1 MTNNNIQSTNEKNH
15 AILKLLALAFSII
28 ALMLLQFSTEISL
41 FVENSLAAHMI
52 VEHSIF
58 FLTGYVVAALATKQI
73 AIKLYNQ
80 VKYYI
85 FMQKNTLHIKVGIR
99 ERDRIQGKS
108 KYLWFLTGI
117 FLTIFW
123 HIPLVFNFASYD
135 ELVHLLQHISF
146 IIVGVCIYKI
156 IKTFDFSF
164 LLFFFILSG
173 GFMGIMGLV
182 LILTNYP
189 IYSYYTIQDHIDA
202 GNYMILSGIIMMLV
216 ILPFVLIKKAL
227 DLI

>member
-85 FMQKNTLHIKVGIR
+85 FMQKNTLHIKVGIQ

-108 KYLWFLTGI
+108 KYLQR
-117 FLTIFW
+117 
-123 HIPLVFNFASYD
+123 S
-135 ELVHLLQHISF
+135 SR
-146 IIVGVCIYKI
+146 
-156 IKTFDFSF
+156 FDYWEKRIWRRPTSRR
-164 LLFFFILSG
+164 SCWPYQERTS
-173 GFMGIMGLV
+173 V
-182 LILTNYP
+182 EHPRSSQT
-189 IYSYYTIQDHIDA
+189 
-202 GNYMILSGIIMMLV
+202 
-216 ILPFVLIKKAL
+216 
-227 DLI
+227 